1 MKVEFECVI
10 CGNTATATVDEAD
23 ISSEDNPLETLRD
36 CPNCG
41 IETIWI
47 ER

>member
-10 CGNTATATVDEAD
+10 CGRRATAAVDGTDSASGD
-23 ISSEDNPLETLRD
+23 PLKTLRD
-36 CPNCG
+36 CPDCG
-41 IETIWI
+41 IETIWL